1 MDKINRIRLP
11 IDIMMTLVSIVLM
24 GGNYLFPSDIVH
36 EILGV
41 ALFVLWAVHI
51 ALNRRWYAS
60 LAQASKLI
68 TSTNANDRRSYGAI
82 FRGKYNPYRV
92 MQTVINCCILI
103 CTIFLMIS
111 GIILSNHLFT
121 FLNIQVG
128 LGFARIAHLLA
139 SHWYYLFMSL
149 HIGMHVGMIENKI
162 KQKRKDSHPEHN
174 TSHPEHNI
182 CHSGYNISHPEL
194 VSGSFAEEMPNQ
206 VRHDSSSS
214 LHDGSSS
221 LHDGSSSQ
229 QECHSRAPTRESP
242 NTEIIGS
249 SPIMTDGANPIMT
262 LVGKILLAL
271 VCLYGLYAF
280 IARGV
285 WKYLILQQQFFFFD
299 LERGYILFAIDYIS
313 IIILF
318 ATLSHLLAKSLKK
331 GKL

>member
-1 MDKINRIRLP
+1 MTKTQRLRMT
-11 IDIMMTLVSIVLM
+11 IDITMTILSIILM
-24 GGNYLFPSDIVH
+24 GGNYLFPADIVH

-41 ALFVLWAVHI
+41 GLFVLWGVHI
-51 ALNRRWYAS
+51 ALNRRW
-60 LAQASKLI
+60 
-68 TSTNANDRRSYGAI
+68 YGAI

-111 GIILSNHLFT
+111 GIILSNHIFT
-121 FLNIQVG
+121 FLNIQGG

-149 HIGMHVGMIENKI
+149 HIGLHVGMIKNKMRHPAPI
-162 KQKRKDSHPEHN
+162 NSHPERN
-174 TSHPEHNI
+174 N
-182 CHSGYNISHPEL
+182 SHPEL
-194 VSGSFAEEMPNQ
+194 VSGSHAEEMPKQ
-206 VRHDSSSS
+206 VRHDK
-214 LHDGSSS
+214 LRKI
-221 LHDGSSSQ
+221 LP
-229 QECHSRAPTRESP
+229 R
-242 NTEIIGS
+242 
-249 SPIMTDGANPIMT
+249 
-262 LVGKILLAL
+262 ILLAL
-271 VCLYGLYAF
+271 VCAYGIYAF

-285 WKYLILQQQFFFFD
+285 WKYLILRQQFFFFD

>member
-1 MDKINRIRLP
+1 MNKINRMRLP

-149 HIGMHVGMIENKI
+149 HIGMHVGMIANKI
-162 KQKRKDSHPEHN
+162 KQKRKGSHPEHN
-174 TSHPEHNI
+174 TS
-182 CHSGYNISHPEL
+182 HSGYNISHPEL

-214 LHDGSSS
+214 LHDSSSSLHDGSSSLHDSSSS

-249 SPIMTDGANPIMT
+249 SPIMT